1 MNKAP
6 VNPAEPK
13 PSGFA
18 PLQSLARLWT
28 SRKSLPR
35 VKRWLYFWGIPLVG
49 LWVLLFILTALE
61 AHAPRTSG
69 WHSAVDVAVTAT
81 DPFTVHTAFAV
92 ALAISSVF
100 VVPAI
105 IGVAAAVVVEEQ
117 LRRMRRP
124 APEIEDELADLR
136 DELREIKSRTSAH
149 SEK

>member
-6 VNPAEPK
+6 VNTAEPK
-13 PSGFA
+13 PCRFA

-49 LWVLLFILTALE
+49 LWVLLFILTGLE
-61 AHAPRTSG
+61 AHAARTSG
-69 WHSAVDVAVTAT
+69 WRSAVDVAVTTT
-81 DPFTVHTAFAV
+81 DPFTVHTVFAV

-100 VVPAI
+100 IVPAV

-124 APEIEDELADLR
+124 AAEIEAEVADLR
-136 DELREIKSRTSAH
+136 DELREIKSGTSAH